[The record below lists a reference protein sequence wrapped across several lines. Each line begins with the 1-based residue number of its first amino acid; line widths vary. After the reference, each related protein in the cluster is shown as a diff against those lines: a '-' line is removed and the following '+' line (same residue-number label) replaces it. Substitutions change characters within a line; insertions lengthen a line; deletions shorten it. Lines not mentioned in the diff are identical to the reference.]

1 MLNYFTLDGVDSR
14 NYGVFISGMGVF
26 NAPARAVKYISVPGR
41 DGDLISM
48 DTRLQNGT
56 LTYRNSLIYTEF
68 EDNIAD
74 FRAFL
79 LQKAGYR
86 RLVDSFN
93 PSEYRMVSYT
103 GPLDVKPSKQLDMG
117 KFDLIFN
124 AMPQRYLLSGETVQ
138 TFTAN
143 GTINNPTLF
152 EAKPLIRA
160 YGNGV
165 VGIGSASITL
175 RNNSGNYIDIDCF
188 SGLASR
194 GSTNMNQSITLSGY
208 DFPTLPSGNTGISL
222 GTGITRVQITP
233 RWWTV

>member
-14 NYGVFISGMGVF
+14 DYGVFISGMGVF

-79 LQKAGYR
+79 LQKTGYR
-86 RLVDSFN
+86 RLIDSFN
-93 PSEYRMVSYT
+93 PNEYRMVSYT

-117 KFDLIFN
+117 KFDLVFN
-124 AMPQRYLLSGETVQ
+124 AMPQRYLLSGEMAQ
-138 TFTAN
+138 TFTES
-143 GTINNPTLF
+143 GSITNPTRF
-152 EAKPLIRA
+152 ATKPLIRV

-165 VGIGSASITL
+165 LGVGADSITII
-175 RNNSGNYIDIDCF
+175 NNAGNYINIDCQ
-188 SGLASR
+188 SGIAYR
-194 GSTNMNQSITLSGY
+194 DAANMNGSITLSGF
-208 DFPTLPSGNTGISL
+208 DFPVLASGANSIALGAGISQV
-222 GTGITRVQITP
+222 IITP
-233 RWWTV
+233 RWWSV